1 MARAKTK
8 SKPAKKKPATKK
20 KAPAKKPAKKPAKAK
35 PVTKTKSRTNARSSA
50 KPIGR
55 KAPRKTK
62 PVVEAVE
69 APVAELDRIGE
80 QAGDEIKRVAAQAAD
95 DIERIVDHA
104 ADAIHTHSHGPDVDA
119 CETVEEIHPDEL
131 ESMIVH
137 EIDDRSPQGRLRASV
152 AAIPDFA
159 DYLRELGATGDGEP
173 WRHADTSQLAGL
185 ERWGR
190 ALTGKD
196 RHAGIAALVRAAQH
210 GFSIAAVAGGGQIVG
225 MAFRGQEG
233 DPIFDGASV
242 EVQIARA
249 ARWLDDPSTIGA
261 VDEAYD
267 RTRQLNVWDD
277 DLRPSD
283 TSAYFW
289 YLDVGQCC
297 CAAILR
303 GAGNPAGESYY
314 EWPPAVT
321 VGRGLV
327 MAVRGI
333 RNEGADL
340 DQILTDLGA
349 ALTA

>member
-1 MARAKTK
+1 MARAKAK

-20 KAPAKKPAKKPAKAK
+20 KAPAKKPTKAKKK
-35 PVTKTKSRTNARSSA
+35 
-50 KPIGR
+50 
-55 KAPRKTK
+55 KAPRKPK
-62 PVVEAVE
+62 PARVAS
-69 APVAELDRIGE
+69 PVAELDRIGE
-80 QAGDEIKRVAAQAAD
+80 EAGGEIKRVAARAAD
-95 DIERIVDHA
+95 DIERIADHA
-104 ADAIHTHSHGPDVDA
+104 ADVIHMHSHGTDAPDA
-119 CETVEEIHPDEL
+119 CEAVEEIDPDEL

-173 WRHADTSQLAGL
+173 WLHADTPQLAGL
-185 ERWGR
+185 ERWGK
-190 ALTGKD
+190 ALTAKD

-210 GFSIAAVAGGGQIVG
+210 GFPIAATAGGGEIVG
-225 MAFRGQEG
+225 IAFRGQEG
-233 DPIFDGASV
+233 DQIVDGAAV

-283 TSAYFW
+283 RSAFHW

-303 GAGNPAGESYY
+303 GGGNPAGDSYY
-314 EWPPAVT
+314 EWPPPVT